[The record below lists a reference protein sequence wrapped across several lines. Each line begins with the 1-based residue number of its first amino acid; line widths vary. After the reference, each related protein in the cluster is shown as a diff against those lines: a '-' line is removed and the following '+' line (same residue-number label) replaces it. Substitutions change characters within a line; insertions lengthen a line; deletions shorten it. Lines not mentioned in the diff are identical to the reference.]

1 MAPYASIAIGI
12 DRYQLF
18 QPLNFASADAQ
29 AMDQFFQQSSGWT
42 AERCL
47 LMTDNSASINGSSTF
62 PHQQNI
68 QRWLEHFCWEVLQPG
83 EPVCFFFSGYGLSSN
98 GKEYLM
104 PIDGDPQNPE
114 QTGISLASL
123 YRLFS
128 APGLEAM
135 FFLDA
140 NRGINGRGFGAGA
153 AELAKEFE
161 IPTFLSCQAQEFSHE
176 AMGLKQGIFTAV
188 CLEALRSQPN
198 LSLSKLQEY
207 LSSRVPELSEH
218 HWQPLQNPWAILPNN
233 GRVFS
238 PLFAAEAQASGFFAT
253 TQLPTP
259 RQSDIF
265 HPGSSPPSGMG
276 AGIVGG
282 GLEPARP
289 ARQIAPSASKSA
301 IVPYNPK
308 AKTTKQHFRPRS
320 KSRLMPISIGLV
332 GTSIAMGVIFANIG
346 QQDKLPKSATG
357 ESVKVG
363 SGKTGNE
370 VITPYTPSPVTPPN
384 IFKTKD
390 PSAELLEKARKQVVV
405 DNPDSYVRAIA
416 LGQEIPPDSPNYAEA
431 QQEVEKWSKSIYQ
444 IANTY
449 ALKGDLKQAID
460 VAKLMPSKSPMYSA
474 AQSAIR
480 LWDRQQAGKPLATT
494 S

>member
-1 MAPYASIAIGI
+1 MAPYASIAIGV

-18 QPLNFASADAQ
+18 QPLSFASADAQ
-29 AMDQFFQQSSGWT
+29 AMDQFFQQSSGGT

-47 LMTDNSASINGSSTF
+47 LMTDNSASINGFSTF

-104 PIDGDPQNPE
+104 PIDGDPQNPD

-140 NRGINGRGFGAGA
+140 NRGVNGRGFGAEVA
-153 AELAKEFE
+153 TLAKEFE
-161 IPTFLSCQAQEFSHE
+161 IPTFLSCQATEFSHE

-238 PLFAAEAQASGFFAT
+238 PLFAAEASGFFTT

-265 HPGSSPPSGMG
+265 HPGSSPPSGIM
-276 AGIVGG
+276 GG

-289 ARQIAPSASKSA
+289 ARPIAPSASKSA
-301 IVPYNPK
+301 IVPYNPTAK
-308 AKTTKQHFRPRS
+308 ATKQRPKS
-320 KSRLMPISIGLV
+320 KSRLMPVSIGLV
-332 GTSIAMGVIFANIG
+332 GTSIAMGVIFANLG
-346 QQDKLPKSATG
+346 RQDKSSTVEPGKAVS
-357 ESVKVG
+357 
-363 SGKTGNE
+363 SGA
-370 VITPYTPSPVTPPN
+370 ITPYSPSAVPLPS
-384 IFKTKD
+384 IFKTKSSED
-390 PSAELLEKARKQVVV
+390 LLEKARKLVIV
-405 DNPDSYVRAIA
+405 DNPDSYVQAIA
-416 LGQEIPPDSPNYAEA
+416 LGQEILPDSPNYAEA
-431 QQEVEKWSKSIYQ
+431 QREVEKWSKSIYQ

-474 AQSAIR
+474 AQAAIR
-480 LWDRQQAGKPLATT
+480 LWDRQQAEKP

>member
-18 QPLNFASADAQ
+18 QPLNFASVDGQ

-47 LMTDNSASINGSSTF
+47 LMTDNSASINGYSTF
-62 PHQQNI
+62 PHRQNI
-68 QRWLEHFCWEVLQPG
+68 QRWLEHFCWDVLQPG
-83 EPVCFFFSGYGLSSN
+83 DPVCFFFSGYGLSSN

-104 PIDGDPQNPE
+104 PIDGDPQNPD

-128 APGLEAM
+128 APGLEAI

-140 NRGINGRGFGAGA
+140 NRGVNGRGFGAETA
-153 AELAKEFE
+153 ALAKEFE
-161 IPTFLSCQAQEFSHE
+161 IPTFLSCQATEFSHE

-188 CLEALRSQPN
+188 CIEALRSQPN

-207 LSSRVPELSEH
+207 LSSRVPELSTH
-218 HWQPLQNPWAILPNN
+218 HWQPLQNPWAILPNT

-238 PLFAAEAQASGFFAT
+238 PLFAAEASGFFVT
-253 TQLPTP
+253 TQLTP

-265 HPGSSPPSGMG
+265 HPGSSPS
-276 AGIVGG
+276 GIVGG

-289 ARQIAPSASKSA
+289 ARPIARSTSKSA
-301 IVPYNPK
+301 IVPYHP
-308 AKTTKQHFRPRS
+308 TKSTQRPRP
-320 KSRLMPISIGLV
+320 KSRLMPVSIGLV

-346 QQDKLPKSATG
+346 RQDKSPKSSIG
-357 ESVKVG
+357 ESVKVE
-363 SGKTGNE
+363 SGKTSSDE
-370 VITPYTPSPVTPPN
+370 STTPDDPSVVTPPN
-384 IFKTKD
+384 IFKTKSSED
-390 PSAELLEKARKQVVV
+390 LLEKARKLVII

-416 LGQEIPPDSPNYAEA
+416 LGQEILPNSPQYAEA
-431 QQEVEKWSKSIYQ
+431 QREIEKWSKSIYQ

-449 ALKGDLKQAID
+449 AVRGDLRQAID

-474 AQSAIR
+474 AQGAIR
-480 LWDRQQAGKPLATT
+480 LWERQQAGKPLAASSSLTKFQDDHP
-494 S
+494 

>member
-47 LMTDNSASINGSSTF
+47 LMTDNSASINGYSTF

-68 QRWLEHFCWEVLQPG
+68 QRCLEHFCWEVLQPG

-104 PIDGDPQNPE
+104 PIDGDPQNPD

-153 AELAKEFE
+153 AALAQEFE

-207 LSSRVPELSEH
+207 LSIRVPELGEH
-218 HWQPLQNPWAILPNN
+218 HWQPLQNPWAILPNT

-265 HPGSSPPSGMG
+265 HPGSSPPSG
-276 AGIVGG
+276 IIGG

-289 ARQIAPSASKSA
+289 ARPIAPSSTQSA
-301 IVPYNPK
+301 IVPYKPTAK
-308 AKTTKQHFRPRS
+308 ATNKRPRS

-332 GTSIAMGVIFANIG
+332 GTSIAMGIIFANMG
-346 QQDKLPKSATG
+346 QQDKSPKSSTG
-357 ESVKVG
+357 ESVKVE
-363 SGKTGNE
+363 SGKTASSSGG
-370 VITPYTPSPVTPPN
+370 IAPYVPSPVNPPN
-384 IFKTKD
+384 IFKTKSPED
-390 PSAELLEKARKQVVV
+390 LLEKARKLVVV

-416 LGQEIPPDSPNYAEA
+416 LGQEIPPNSPQYAEA
-431 QQEVEKWSKSIYQ
+431 QQEVENWSKAIYQ
-444 IANTY
+444 IANNY
-449 ALKGDLKQAID
+449 ALKGDLRQAID

-480 LWDRQQAGKPLATT
+480 LWDRQQAVKPLAT

>member
-18 QPLNFASADAQ
+18 QPLNFASADGQ
-29 AMDQFFQQSSGWT
+29 AIDQFFQQSGC

-47 LMTDNSASINGSSTF
+47 LMTDNSASINGHSTF

-83 EPVCFFFSGYGLSSN
+83 EPVCFFFSGYGLSSS

-104 PIDGDPQNPE
+104 PIDGDPQNPA

-140 NRGINGRGFGAGA
+140 NRGVNGRGFGAEA
-153 AELAKEFE
+153 ALLAKEFE
-161 IPTFLSCQAQEFSHE
+161 IPTFLSCQAAEFSHE

-198 LSLSKLQEY
+198 LSLSKLQDY

-218 HWQPLQNPWAILPNN
+218 HWQPLQNPWAILPNA

-238 PLFAAEAQASGFFAT
+238 PLFAAQAEASGFFAA
-253 TQLPTP
+253 LPTSP
-259 RQSDIF
+259 QSDISYS
-265 HPGSSPPSGMG
+265 GSAQSLGTS
-276 AGIVGG
+276 G

-289 ARQIAPSASKSA
+289 ARPIAISTSKSA
-301 IVPYNPK
+301 IVPYHPT
-308 AKTTKQHFRPRS
+308 AKPTKRPRS
-320 KSRLMPISIGLV
+320 KSRLMPVSIGLV
-332 GTSIAMGVIFANIG
+332 GTSIAIGVVFANINH
-346 QQDKLPKSATG
+346 QDKLPKSGTAESG
-357 ESVKVG
+357 ENF
-363 SGKTGNE
+363 GKALH
-370 VITPYTPSPVTPPN
+370 PYTPLPATPSHSL
-384 IFKTKD
+384 KTDK
-390 PSAELLEKARKQVVV
+390 SAQNLLEKARRLVTVN
-405 DNPDSYVRAIA
+405 NPDSYVRAIA
-416 LGQEIPPDSPNYAEA
+416 LGQEISPNSPHYAEA
-431 QQEVEKWSKSIYQ
+431 QQEVENWSKAIYQ
-444 IANTY
+444 IANSY
-449 ALKGDLKQAID
+449 ALKGDLRQAID
-460 VAKLMPSKSPMYSA
+460 VAKLMPSNSPMYSA
-474 AQSAIR
+474 AQSSIR

-494 S
+494 SLGLTQLQENYS

>member
-18 QPLNFASADAQ
+18 QPLNFASGDAQ
-29 AMDQFFQQSSGWT
+29 AMEQFFRQSNGWM

-47 LMTDNSASINGSSTF
+47 LMTDNSSSINGYSTF

-83 EPVCFFFSGYGLSSN
+83 DPVCFFFSGYGLSSG

-104 PIDGDPQNPE
+104 PIDSDPNSPE
-114 QTGISLASL
+114 KTGISLASL

-140 NRGINGRGFGAGA
+140 NRGVNDRGFGDEA
-153 AELAKEFE
+153 AALAKEFN
-161 IPTFLSCQAQEFSHE
+161 IPTFLSCQAAEFSHE

-198 LSLSKLQEY
+198 LSLNKLQEY
-207 LSSRVPELSEH
+207 LNIRVPELSEH
-218 HWQPLQNPWAILPNN
+218 HWQPIQNPWAILPNT

-238 PLFAAEAQASGFFAT
+238 PLFAAEAEVSGFFAT

-265 HPGSSPPSGMG
+265 HPGCSSQSSETLDKT
-276 AGIVGG
+276 I
-282 GLEPARP
+282 ESARP
-289 ARQIAPSASKSA
+289 ARLIAPSTSKSA
-301 IVPYNPK
+301 IVPYNPT
-308 AKTTKQHFRPRS
+308 AKTTKSKTTKSKTTKHPRP
-320 KSRLMPISIGLV
+320 KSRIMPVSIGLV
-332 GTSIAMGVIFANIG
+332 GTSIAMGVILINVQYNPPTA
-346 QQDKLPKSATG
+346 DSPKTTG
-357 ESVKVG
+357 TNKS
-363 SGKTGNE
+363 
-370 VITPYTPSPVTPPN
+370 ITPYKPSTVTPPN
-384 IFKTKD
+384 IFKSKTSPAD
-390 PSAELLEKARKQVVV
+390 VLDKARQIIIN
-405 DNPDSYVRAIA
+405 DNPDSYVQAIA
-416 LGQEIPPDSPNYAEA
+416 IGQEISPSSPYYQEA
-431 QQEVEKWSKSIYQ
+431 QKEIEKWSKSIYQ
-444 IANTY
+444 IANSH
-449 ALKGDLKQAID
+449 AMKGNLQQAIG
-460 VAKLMPSKSPMYSA
+460 VAKLMPTNSPMYSA
-474 AQSAIR
+474 AQGAIR
-480 LWDRQQAGKPLATT
+480 LWERQQTGKPVAT

>member
-29 AMDQFFQQSSGWT
+29 AMGQFFQQSGWT

-47 LMTDNSASINGSSTF
+47 LMTDSSSSINGYSTF
-62 PHQQNI
+62 PHRQNI

-104 PIDGDPQNPE
+104 PIDGDPQNLE
-114 QTGISLASL
+114 QTGISVASL

-140 NRGINGRGFGAGA
+140 NRGINGRGFGIETA
-153 AELAKEFE
+153 ALATEFE

-188 CLEALRSQPN
+188 CLEALRSQSN

-218 HWQPLQNPWAILPNN
+218 HWQPLQNPWAILPNT
-233 GRVFS
+233 GRLFRPLFVSEASVFS
-238 PLFAAEAQASGFFAT
+238 T
-253 TQLPTP
+253 TQLTP

-265 HPGSSPPSGMG
+265 HPGSAPQSE
-276 AGIVGG
+276 ITFG

-289 ARQIAPSASKSA
+289 ARPMPPAATQSA
-301 IVPYNPK
+301 IVPYQPT
-308 AKTTKQHFRPRS
+308 AKTSRRS
-320 KSRLMPISIGLV
+320 RHKSRLMPVSIGVV
-332 GTSIAMGVIFANIG
+332 GTSIAMGVIFANLG
-346 QQDKLPKSATG
+346 RVDKPSFKKSVAV
-357 ESVKVG
+357 E
-363 SGKTGNE
+363 SGKTVSTGE
-370 VITPYTPSPVTPPN
+370 VITPNAPAAVSPPN
-384 IFKTKD
+384 FFKAKSSD
-390 PSAELLEKARKQVVV
+390 DLLERARKLIIA
-405 DNPDSYVRAIA
+405 DSPDSYVRAIA
-416 LGQEIPPDSPNYAEA
+416 LGQEIPPNSPNYTEA

-449 ALKGDLKQAID
+449 ALRGDLKQAID

-474 AQSAIR
+474 AQGAIR
-480 LWDRQQAGKPLATT
+480 LWERQQAGKPFATT

>member
-1 MAPYASIAIGI
+1 MAPYASIAIGV

-18 QPLNFASADAQ
+18 QPLSFASADAQ
-29 AMDQFFQQSSGWT
+29 AMDRFFQQSSGCA

-104 PIDGDPQNPE
+104 PIDGDPQKPD

-140 NRGINGRGFGAGA
+140 NRGVNGRGFGEEVAM
-153 AELAKEFE
+153 LAKEFE
-161 IPTFLSCQAQEFSHE
+161 IPTFLSCQATEFSHE

-238 PLFAAEAQASGFFAT
+238 PLFAAEAEASGFFAT

-265 HPGSSPPSGMG
+265 HPGSSPPSG
-276 AGIVGG
+276 IVGG

-289 ARQIAPSASKSA
+289 ARPIAPSASKSA
-301 IVPYNPK
+301 IVPYNP
-308 AKTTKQHFRPRS
+308 TTKATRQRPKS
-320 KSRLMPISIGLV
+320 KSRLMPVSIGLV
-332 GTSIAMGVIFANIG
+332 GTSIAMGVIFANLDR
-346 QQDKLPKSATG
+346 QDKSSTV
-357 ESVKVG
+357 E
-363 SGKTGNE
+363 SGKKESGKNVSSEAT
-370 VITPYTPSPVTPPN
+370 TPYAPSAVPLPN
-384 IFKTKD
+384 FFKTE
-390 PSAELLEKARKQVVV
+390 SSENLLEKARKLVIV
-405 DNPDSYVRAIA
+405 DNPDSYVKAIA
-416 LGQEIPPDSPNYAEA
+416 MGQEIPPESPNYAEA

-449 ALKGDLKQAID
+449 ALRGDLKQAID

-474 AQSAIR
+474 AQAAIR
-480 LWDRQQAGKPLATT
+480 LWDRQQAGKP

>member
-47 LMTDNSASINGSSTF
+47 LMTDNSASINGYSTF

-104 PIDGDPQNPE
+104 PIDGEPQNPD

-153 AELAKEFE
+153 AALAKEFE

-207 LSSRVPELSEH
+207 LSIRVPELSEH
-218 HWQPLQNPWAILPNN
+218 HWQPLQNPWAVLPNN

-238 PLFAAEAQASGFFAT
+238 PLFAAEAEASGFFAT

-265 HPGSSPPSGMG
+265 HPGSSPQS
-276 AGIVGG
+276 GIVGG

-289 ARQIAPSASKSA
+289 ARPIAPSSSKSA
-301 IVPYNPK
+301 IVPYNPTG
-308 AKTTKQHFRPRS
+308 KTTNKTTTKRPRP
-320 KSRLMPISIGLV
+320 KSRLMPVSIGLV

-346 QQDKLPKSATG
+346 QQDKSPKSSTG

-363 SGKTGNE
+363 KTGSE

-384 IFKTKD
+384 IFKTKT
-390 PSAELLEKARKQVVV
+390 PSSTELLEKARKLVVV

-474 AQSAIR
+474 AQAAIR

>member
-1 MAPYASIAIGI
+1 
-12 DRYQLF
+12 
-18 QPLNFASADAQ
+18 
-29 AMDQFFQQSSGWT
+29 
-42 AERCL
+42 
-47 LMTDNSASINGSSTF
+47 
-62 PHQQNI
+62 
-68 QRWLEHFCWEVLQPG
+68 
-83 EPVCFFFSGYGLSSN
+83 
-98 GKEYLM
+98 M
-104 PIDGDPQNPE
+104 PIDGDPQKPD

-140 NRGINGRGFGAGA
+140 NRGVNGRGFGAEVA
-153 AELAKEFE
+153 MLAKEFE
-161 IPTFLSCQAQEFSHE
+161 IPTFLSCQATEFAHE

-218 HWQPLQNPWAILPNN
+218 HWQPLQNPWAILPNS

-238 PLFAAEAQASGFFAT
+238 PLFVAEAEASGFFAT

-265 HPGSSPPSGMG
+265 HPGSSPPSG
-276 AGIVGG
+276 IVGG

-289 ARQIAPSASKSA
+289 ARPIAPSVSKSA
-301 IVPYNPK
+301 IVPYRPTAAKQRPK
-308 AKTTKQHFRPRS
+308 S
-320 KSRLMPISIGLV
+320 KSRLMPVSIGLV
-332 GTSIAMGVIFANIG
+332 GTSIAVGVIFANLG
-346 QQDKLPKSATG
+346 RQDKSSTV
-357 ESVKVG
+357 E
-363 SGKTGNE
+363 SGKNVSSE
-370 VITPYTPSPVTPPN
+370 AISPYSPSVVTPPD
-384 IFKTKD
+384 IFKNKSPD
-390 PSAELLEKARKQVVV
+390 DLLEKARKLVIV
-405 DNPDSYVRAIA
+405 DNPDSYVQAIA
-416 LGQEIPPDSPNYAEA
+416 LGQEILPDSPNYAEA
-431 QQEVEKWSKSIYQ
+431 QREVEKWSKSIYQ

-449 ALKGDLKQAID
+449 ALRGDLQQAID

-474 AQSAIR
+474 AQAAIR